1 MTKII
6 DSLNWRY
13 ATKEFD
19 STKKISEDDL
29 NELIEVFRLTSS
41 SFGLQ
46 PWKLVIVE
54 NKEKREELLPV
65 SWGQKQIVDASHLL
79 VLTRI
84 KNFWEENID
93 KYLETSCKATWAT
106 REQLKW
112 YEDMMKWFIS
122 KLDENSEKLWSHEQV
137 FIALGWLLNVLAEK
151 RIDSCAIWGFDSNKY
166 DEILDLDNKW
176 LASVVVLPIWYRS
189 ENDKYSSYPKIR
201 FSKEDILEIIK

>member
-1 MTKII
+1 MIKII

-19 STKKISEDDL
+19 ATKKISETDL
-29 NELIEVFRLTSS
+29 NEIIEAFRLTSS

-46 PWKLVIVE
+46 PWKLIIVE

-79 VLTRI
+79 VFTRV
-84 KNFWEENID
+84 KNFWAVNVD
-93 KYLETSCKATWAT
+93 KYLESSCEITWTT

-122 KLDENSEKLWSHEQV
+122 GLDENTERLWSHEQV
-137 FIALGWLLNVLAEK
+137 FIALWNVLTVLADK
-151 RIDSCAIWGFDSNKY
+151 KIDSCAIWGFDSIKY
-166 DEILDLDNKW
+166 DEILDLDKKW
-176 LASVVVLPIWYRS
+176 LSSVVVLPIGYRS
-189 ENDKYSSYPKIR
+189 ENDKHSKYPKVR
-201 FSKEDILEIIK
+201 FKTEEIVEIIK

>member
-19 STKKISEDDL
+19 TTKKVSKDDL
-29 NELIEVFRLTSS
+29 NEIIEAFRLTSS

-79 VLTRI
+79 VLSRVTNVW
-84 KNFWEENID
+84 KNHID
-93 KYLETSCKATWAT
+93 KFLDSNCEITWAT

-112 YEDMMKWFIS
+112 YEDMMKGFIWNM
-122 KLDENSEKLWSHEQV
+122 DEIKEKKWADEQV
-137 FIALGWLLNVLAEK
+137 FIALWNLLNVLAEK
-151 RIDSCAIWGFDSNKY
+151 RIDSCAIWGFDAAKY
-166 DEILDLDNKW
+166 DEILGLTEKGI
-176 LASVVVLPIWYRS
+176 ASTIVLPIWYRS
-189 ENDKYSSYPKIR
+189 KNDKYSQKPKVR
-201 FSKEDILEIIK
+201 FSKEDILEII